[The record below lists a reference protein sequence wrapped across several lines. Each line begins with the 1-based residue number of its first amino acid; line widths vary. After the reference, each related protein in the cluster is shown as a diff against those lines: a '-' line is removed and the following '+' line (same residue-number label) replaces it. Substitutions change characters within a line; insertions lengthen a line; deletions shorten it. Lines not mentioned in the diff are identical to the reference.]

1 VQAAAALVLAAL
13 NGYLAGGAL
22 GWWRV
27 FGVDI
32 GVIER
37 WAPGCSWR
45 SWRWSS
51 SVTACWPRC

>member
-1 VQAAAALVLAAL
+1 MLVAKAAAALALAAL

-32 GVIER
+32 SFR
-37 WAPGCSWR
+37 A
-45 SWRWSS
+45 
-51 SVTACWPRC
+51 

>member
-1 VQAAAALVLAAL
+1 MLVVQAAAALVLAAL

-32 GVIER
+32 SFR
-37 WAPGCSWR
+37 R
-45 SWRWSS
+45 
-51 SVTACWPRC
+51 

>member
-1 VQAAAALVLAAL
+1 MLVVQAAAALGLAAL

-32 GVIER
+32 GVVGR
-37 WAPGCSWR
+37 
-45 SWRWSS
+45 
-51 SVTACWPRC
+51 